1 MFRGLG
7 FRGLEFIEF
16 IGFYLNPKPPTLL
29 VLLVTASLYITYVLK
44 EVGSLGSR

>member
-29 VLLVTASLYITYVLK
+29 LLVTASLYITYVLK